1 MIMRLLLTNDDGL
14 DCEGLRILAE
24 ELAEEHEVFIVAPDK
39 NRSAVSH
46 GITMNTPLEIVKRE
60 NAFNKAVIQ
69 AYTCSG
75 LPADCVTT
83 GISCLFKEHLPDAVI
98 SGINKG
104 ANLGTDIVYSGTAAA
119 ARHAVLQYGVPG
131 IAASLELVPKYA
143 ETINGEWNYLPL
155 AQFIRRNISSLISLY
170 SEDVFVNINAPSCK
184 AFAGAKLTPLS
195 RREYYD
201 KLELYQASNGKTYSF
216 FVGGK
221 AITRNESECDS
232 LLVEKGFIAISR
244 VIAQPCDAD
253 NVDFAN
259 IKFFMTD

>member
-24 ELAEEHEVFIVAPDK
+24 ELAAEHEIIVVAPDK

-46 GITMNTPLEIVKRE
+46 GITMERPVEIVCHDGAFDNKR
-60 NAFNKAVIQ
+60 IT

-75 LPADCVTT
+75 LPADCVTVGIT
-83 GISCLFKEHLPDAVI
+83 GVLKDQPPDAVV

-104 ANLGTDIVYSGTAAA
+104 ANLGTDLVYSGTAAA

-155 AQFIRRNISSLISLY
+155 AQFIRRNISSLISLV
-170 SEDVFVNINAPSCK
+170 SEDVFVNINAPSCR

-195 RREYYD
+195 QREYYD
-201 KLELYQASNGKTYSF
+201 KLELYQASNGKSYSF
-216 FVGGK
+216 FMGGK

-244 VIAQPCDAD
+244 VIAQPCSAD
-253 NVDFAN
+253 NADFAN

>member
-1 MIMRLLLTNDDGL
+1 MKFLLTNDDGL
-14 DCEGLRILAE
+14 DCLGLRILAE
-24 ELAEEHEVFIVAPDK
+24 ELAAEHEIVIVAPDR

-46 GITMNTPLEIVKRE
+46 GITMERPLELVFRE
-60 NAFNKAVIQ
+60 NNFDNKNIK

-75 LPADCVTT
+75 LPADCVTV
-83 GISCLFKEHLPDAVI
+83 GISALFKDQPPDAVI

-104 ANLGTDIVYSGTAAA
+104 ANLGTDLVYSGTAAA

-131 IAASLELVPKYA
+131 IAASLELLPQFA
-143 ETINGEWNYLPL
+143 ETIKGEWNYLPL

-170 SEDVFVNINAPSCK
+170 AEDVFVNINAPSCK

-201 KLELYQASNGKTYSF
+201 KLELYQTPSGKTFSF
-216 FVGGK
+216 FMGGK
-221 AITRNESECDS
+221 VIVKNKSECDS
-232 LLVEKGFIAISR
+232 MLVEKGYIAISR
-244 VIAQPCDAD
+244 VLAQPCNAD
-253 NVDFAN
+253 YSDFAN

>member
-1 MIMRLLLTNDDGL
+1 MKLLLTNDDGL
-14 DCEGLRILAE
+14 DCSGLRLLAE
-24 ELAEEHEVFIVAPDK
+24 ELAVEHEIFIVAPDK

-46 GITMNTPLEIVKRE
+46 GITMEKPLELVKCDCV
-60 NAFNKAVIQ
+60 FNNSRIN

-83 GISCLFKEHLPDAVI
+83 GISGLFKGQLPDAVI

-104 ANLGTDIVYSGTAAA
+104 ANLGTDIIYSGTAAA

-131 IAASLELVPKYA
+131 IAASLELVPEFA

-155 AQFIRRNISSLISLY
+155 AKFIRRNISSLISLF
-170 SEDVFVNINAPSCK
+170 SEDVFININAPSCK
-184 AFAGAKLTPLS
+184 AFAGYKLTPLS
-195 RREYYD
+195 RREYCD
-201 KLELYQASNGKTYSF
+201 RIELYKAPDGKTYSF

-221 AITRNESECDS
+221 VTTRNESECDS
-232 LLVEKGFIAISR
+232 LLVEKGFVSISR
-244 VIAQPCDAD
+244 VIAQPCSAD
-253 NVDFAN
+253 ISDFTN